1 MKRYFDEGEYEAH
14 VKGFVEQYQAMV
26 AGMFEQTRKNIL
38 TVLGKGDY
46 VYAPDET
53 CPPEYAYVPLRK
65 YRAPLVHVDDFI
77 QGDPELEAAYKAYMA
92 LAAEKK
98 IGSTYM
104 MEAFTEYYMNGK
116 RSLYEVARLAL
127 MENGF
132 GTIELVH
139 AFVQLLIKYGL
150 VEVVG

>member
-1 MKRYFDEGEYEAH
+1 
-14 VKGFVEQYQAMV
+14 
-26 AGMFEQTRKNIL
+26 
-38 TVLGKGDY
+38 
-46 VYAPDET
+46 
-53 CPPEYAYVPLRK
+53 
-65 YRAPLVHVDDFI
+65 
-77 QGDPELEAAYKAYMA
+77 MA